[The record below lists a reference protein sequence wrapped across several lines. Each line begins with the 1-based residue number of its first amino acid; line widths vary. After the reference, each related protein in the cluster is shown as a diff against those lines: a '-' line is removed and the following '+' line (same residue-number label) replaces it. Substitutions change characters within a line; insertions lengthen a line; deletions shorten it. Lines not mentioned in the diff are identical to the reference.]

1 MDQLLDG
8 YQRFRQDRWP
18 ERRRQFEN
26 LADHGQSPRA
36 LVVSCA
42 DSRVDPAMIFDA
54 GPGELFV
61 IRNVANLVP
70 PYHPDGAHHGTSA
83 ALEFGVRVLK
93 VPAIL
98 IMGHGLCGGVRA
110 LLEGAPA
117 EASDFIV
124 PWIRLATPAKERA
137 RARTALLRAGNDPA
151 VIGKSGNVP
160 LDRITSRSW
169 IVTTVGRAFR
179 YSFRCAERTRR
190 GRKLRDGAAG
200 LNVAACRVGAVVS
213 RRRSI
218 GSAVD
223 FSRARY
229 TKEAHH
235 AR

>member
-8 YQRFRQDRWP
+8 YRRFRQDRWP

-61 IRNVANLVP
+61 VRNVANLVP

-83 ALEFGVRVLK
+83 ALEFGVRVLN

-137 RARTALLRAGNDPA
+137 RARTDMTDQQLCCEQETIRLSLENLATFPW
-151 VIGKSGNVP
+151 IE
-160 LDRITSRSW
+160 SR
-169 IVTTVGRAFR
+169 R
-179 YSFRCAERTRR
+179 
-190 GRKLRDGAAG
+190 AAG
-200 LNVAACRVGAVVS
+200 SLQLWGAHFDI
-213 RRRSI
+213 RSGVLSVLGAD
-218 GSAVD
+218 GSFATVPPV
-223 FSRARY
+223 
-229 TKEAHH
+229 
-235 AR
+235 